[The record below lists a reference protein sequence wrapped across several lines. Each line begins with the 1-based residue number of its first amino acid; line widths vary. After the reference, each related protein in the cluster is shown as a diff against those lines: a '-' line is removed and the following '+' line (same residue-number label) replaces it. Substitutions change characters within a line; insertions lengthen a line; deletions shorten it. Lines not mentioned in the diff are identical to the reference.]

1 MAKLLTPSL
10 VGFFNDPSDL
20 LAAAAECSHNGF
32 RNLDAYTPFPVH
44 GLEEVM
50 GIRRSWIP
58 KVALGAL
65 FTGAAL
71 GFMLQYWTHSIDWPI
86 NVGGKPYNAWPAYV
100 PVTFESAVLVAGLTT
115 FACIFIA
122 CRLFPNP
129 FTKTLSE
136 DITNDRFAL
145 VIPTGKI
152 KNEDEV
158 IKLLQRMGA
167 DEIRKLD

>member
-1 MAKLLTPSL
+1 MAKLVLPAI
-10 VGFFNDPSDL
+10 VGFFDDPDSL
-20 LAAAAECSHNGF
+20 MEAAAECSGNGW
-32 RNLDAYTPFPVH
+32 RNLDAYTPYPVH

-65 FTGAAL
+65 FTGATL
-71 GFMLQYWTHSIDWPI
+71 GFLLQYWTHSIDWPI

-115 FACIFIA
+115 FACIFIS

-129 FTKTLSE
+129 FVKTLCE
-136 DITNDRFAL
+136 EITNDRFAL
-145 VIPTGKI
+145 VVPTKKI
-152 KNEDEV
+152 ANDDEV
-158 IKLLQRMGA
+158 VKLLQRMGA
-167 DEIRKLD
+167 DEIRKLH